1 MRTLIKLTVLLFCV
15 STRLQAQEPE
25 VDRLIQNEFK
35 MTFPSI
41 YFKHQSSEYATMPY
55 TADSCFK
62 HLAMHF
68 KDEVSSLVMWRDSA
82 ETEELTLKRIGKIKR
97 ALAKYVDAEPDI
109 HSMGAQQK
117 ISRETMRKTSDKLNK
132 EYLLSLNSVLDLSK
146 TRFPKDGPTRALAH
160 VLRPKIWCFKCWRS
174 GFHMDRKSRGLR
186 KLERQR
192 KQKQKAK

>member
-1 MRTLIKLTVLLFCV
+1 MLNFAKYLLLFLV
-15 STRLQAQEPE
+15 LPNLLEAQETEVTRLMAGELQ
-25 VDRLIQNEFK
+25 

-41 YFKHQSSEYATMPY
+41 YFKHKSSEYAAMPY
-55 TADSCFK
+55 TTDSCFK
-62 HLAMHF
+62 HLALHF
-68 KDEVSSLVMWRDSA
+68 KDEVSSLVIWRDSA
-82 ETEELTLKRIGKIKR
+82 ETDELTLKRIKKVKL
-97 ALAKYVDAEPDI
+97 ALAKYLDADLDI

-132 EYLLSLNSVLDLSK
+132 DYLLSLNSVLDLSK
-146 TRFPKDGPTRALAH
+146 TRFPKDGPTKALAH